1 MISTRV
7 LDKKVFGTTNTEVIL
22 MFYCVMFLNQD
33 FYYLEDEKVLI
44 TFQNEAEILHR
55 YDVVCPD

>member
-7 LDKKVFGTTNTEVIL
+7 LDKKVFGTTNTEEIL
-22 MFYCVMFLNQD
+22 MFYCVMFFNQD

-44 TFQNEAEILHR
+44 IFQNEAETLHR